1 MSCDV
6 NFSCSI
12 KEEHVTKEHCG
23 RSGIMGYV
31 TFHHK
36 TRRGPPAVT
45 WETAS
50 VVFLTTT
57 TRHVAHHRH
66 ICVCVFNIPGA
77 LKGRS
82 NDMMTLESSKLHSEV
97 MIWFPVLTFNASQ
110 IFPSHSASVSV
121 SPTSK
126 TNLGPGRWPGILEII
141 QQLKNKNR
149 GGKKRGGKVKMEW
162 SFRGKG
168 RQDGDMNWTG
178 KSLVSNACHICF
190 WIKV

>member
-1 MSCDV
+1 
-6 NFSCSI
+6 
-12 KEEHVTKEHCG
+12 
-23 RSGIMGYV
+23 
-31 TFHHK
+31 
-36 TRRGPPAVT
+36 
-45 WETAS
+45 
-50 VVFLTTT
+50 
-57 TRHVAHHRH
+57 
-66 ICVCVFNIPGA
+66 
-77 LKGRS
+77 
-82 NDMMTLESSKLHSEV
+82 MMTLESSKLHSEV

-168 RQDGDMNWTG
+168 RQDGDMN
-178 KSLVSNACHICF
+178 
-190 WIKV
+190 